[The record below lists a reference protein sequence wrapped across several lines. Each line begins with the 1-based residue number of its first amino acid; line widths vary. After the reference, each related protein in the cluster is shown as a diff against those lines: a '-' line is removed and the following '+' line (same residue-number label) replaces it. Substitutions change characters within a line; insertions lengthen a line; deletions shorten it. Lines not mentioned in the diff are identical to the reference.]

1 MGRWTAYAIVLT
13 LLGGGLVLATRG
25 GKNPDL
31 AEHLQARPVRKA
43 PTVAASEPVVLV
55 ATAEVIPAPVHSYG
69 LTFALAAAPPGAAA
83 EVAHLSCHGEPQQL
97 DQPHQNSCN
106 PYRGDMSC
114 RTVLPLLCVRPTGAP
129 PPQGV
134 EQGFYNGW
142 VGGALGATAPV
153 MGAVLRSRA
162 QASARCE
169 AELGPGW
176 RMAEFHDGQGGW
188 GLQGLP
194 GAGLLGPGQTRY
206 WVAISDQRGNC
217 WDDARPATR

>member
-13 LLGGGLVLATRG
+13 LLGVSLVLATRG

-31 AEHLQARPVRKA
+31 AEHLQARPVPKTPAMVAAEPAVLAAAVAPA
-43 PTVAASEPVVLV
+43 PTQ
-55 ATAEVIPAPVHSYG
+55 SYG
-69 LTFALAAAPPGAAA
+69 LTFAQAAAPSDAAA
-83 EVAHLSCHGEPQQL
+83 EVVHLSCHGEPRQF

-106 PYRGDMSC
+106 PYQGDMSC
-114 RTVLPLLCVRPTGAP
+114 RTVLPMLCVRPTGALL
-129 PPQGV
+129 PQGV
-134 EQGFYNGW
+134 ENGFYNGW
-142 VGGALGATAPV
+142 VSGVLGATAPV
-153 MGAVLRSRA
+153 MGAVLRSLA

-206 WVAISDQRGNC
+206 WVAINDQPGNC
-217 WDDARPATR
+217 WDGARPATR